1 MNSTSTFFIETACV
15 TGISP
20 LGAAAADRLPRTR
33 RTSSR
38 PQAPIASDPE
48 ERFIEEL
55 LGTFSDRW
63 EW

>member
-20 LGAAAADRLPRTR
+20 LGMDVAARPPRARRSLRRRPAPAAAADEQLDEVL
-33 RTSSR
+33 
-38 PQAPIASDPE
+38 A
-48 ERFIEEL
+48 
-55 LGTFSDRW
+55 TFGDRW